1 MGGLAVDPSLRD
13 PWQRALQIGT
23 ALVTVLLA
31 YSMVTVA
38 PQYQRDP
45 SQVNKAA
52 AESFRQVRKAFSIMS
67 VEFPFMLYI
76 LSFECQC
83 FLHC

>member
-23 ALVTVLLA
+23 ALFTVVLA
-31 YSMVTVA
+31 YSMITVA

-52 AESFRQVRKAFSIMS
+52 AESFRQVRKAFSIFS
-67 VEFPFMLYI
+67 GEFPSMLSI
-76 LSFECQC
+76 SRSNASVF
-83 FLHC
+83 FLA

>member
-23 ALVTVLLA
+23 ALLTVVLA

-52 AESFRQVRKAFSIMS
+52 AESFRQARFC
-67 VEFPFMLYI
+67 VEFPSM
-76 LSFECQC
+76 LSFSSSNASVF
-83 FLHC
+83 FLA